1 MRLFWFPLLAML
13 AIGPA
18 FGQTRQASTDA
29 PSAMPDEGTPAAKT
43 LGKKVPGAHH
53 RRTAKQRFEEA
64 NTTHDGKLTLEQAQA
79 AKMTRVA
86 KNFDAIDT
94 EHKGYVTPAEI
105 KAYNKAQRAAKKAA
119 KSGA

>member
-1 MRLFWFPLLAML
+1 MRVAWFPLLAML
-13 AIGPA
+13 AAGSA
-18 FGQTRQASTDA
+18 FGQIRHV
-29 PSAMPDEGTPAAKT
+29 SADTPAAMSDEGAPAAKAP
-43 LGKKVPGAHH
+43 GKKAPGAHH

-79 AKMTRVA
+79 AKMTRVT
-86 KNFDAIDT
+86 KNFDAIDAG
-94 EHKGYVTPAEI
+94 HKGYVTPAEI

>member
-1 MRLFWFPLLAML
+1 M
-13 AIGPA
+13 
-18 FGQTRQASTDA
+18 
-29 PSAMPDEGTPAAKT
+29 
-43 LGKKVPGAHH
+43 PGAHH